1 MKLQVSSV
9 EPTVHAATEHNQ
21 QRESNQFF
29 CVVIYCS
36 TYSKT
41 EYVWFYREV
50 VINGARGHESEK
62 DFTEDAGL
70 DWEPEEVQR
79 VQAEQTAVQDWT
91 SAAGVF

>member
-1 MKLQVSSV
+1 M
-9 EPTVHAATEHNQ
+9 
-21 QRESNQFF
+21 
-29 CVVIYCS
+29 
-36 TYSKT
+36 
-41 EYVWFYREV
+41 
-50 VINGARGHESEK
+50 ARFHEGEK